1 MRWIGCVGLL
11 LLLLVGCHRP
21 AAPTGLR
28 IVEPFEIFSVCEPKR
43 GEDQDETRRMQ
54 GNAYNDVEHGCL

>member
-1 MRWIGCVGLL
+1 MRWIGVVLI
-11 LLLLVGCHRP
+11 LLLVGCTHRP

-28 IVEPFEIFSVCEPKR
+28 IVDPSEPFSVCEPKR

-54 GNAYNDVEHGCL
+54 GNAFNDVEHGCL